1 MPKLPGVIPVTGTQ
15 PKVYFVTLI
24 FRRRP
29 VHVVN
34 LDPAA
39 EYFDYEPL
47 ADIRDLIKVDDAME
61 DEELRF

>member
-1 MPKLPGVIPVTGTQ
+1 MSYSRESKLS
-15 PKVYFVTLI
+15 FFLS
-24 FRRRP
+24 RRRP

-39 EYFDYEPL
+39 EYFDYQPL

-61 DEELRF
+61 DEELR